1 MISFDERG
9 GGDSVNLNPIY
20 SSLQMLSM
28 VKLDSSIFNNF
39 TSTFSG
45 GGFDYLVDYSN
56 GKLLN
61 KTYMYNITGTLP
73 SDGIGVE
80 QLRGYDLVM
89 GSVSGLSA
97 GPYTLGGFK
106 RFYSNSFQGTP
117 TMSLFDVSSFANNTF
132 NNGTNFDVNN
142 YTIGRK
148 NIYSNIYHLNMYG
161 RNGYNYSDTYST
173 NKTLNISV
181 GNNSAVSYIGNNFLN
196 LNAVDLTQNTFN
208 FNSQLNI
215 DCYNVYTCSWI
226 NNTSMNL
233 RCRYLGFCTLEDFF
247 GGFNLIARSLV
258 SNTFYTIPRID
269 ISAQYFSKGDFT
281 SIGKL
286 NLDCNQLSKPLMNQV
301 LKGNIN
307 CNTMTGAQI
316 TQCSYMDIQGVEAYD
331 NSLSMCNEK
340 IRLSFG
346 TITNLYIKS
355 VGEITIE
362 CDELRSIRC
371 ENVNKCVVKC
381 KTLRTPYWFF
391 SISTLVL
398 DYDSI
403 SYTYTYATDD
413 RNMRDLST
421 VYMKNYTESNFYWS
435 TPFGSHVDLHIQN
448 KHDIFNGSTYTI
460 SWDRQYVYIGD
471 TPVSLLN
478 IS

>member
-1 MISFDERG
+1 MISFDGGYG
-9 GGDSVNLNPIY
+9 GGDVDLTPIY
-20 SSLQMLSM
+20 NSLAQLSSN
-28 VKLDSSIFNNF
+28 KLDK
-39 TSTFSG
+39 TAYTG
-45 GGFDYLVDYSN
+45 GGFDYLVDYSS
-56 GKLLN
+56 GRLLN

-89 GSVSGLSA
+89 ESVSGLSA

-106 RFYSNSFQGTP
+106 KFCSNSFQGTP
-117 TMSLFDVSSFANNTF
+117 SMSLFDVSSFASNTF

-148 NIYSNIYHLNMYG
+148 NIYSNIYRLNMYG
-161 RNGYNYSDTYST
+161 RNGYNFSDTYST
-173 NKTLNISV
+173 NKTLYISV
-181 GNNSAVSYIGNNFLN
+181 GDNSAVSYVGNFFLN
-196 LNAVDLTQNTFN
+196 LSAVNLTQNTFN
-208 FNSQLNI
+208 YNSQLNI

-233 RCRYLGFCTLEDFF
+233 RCRYMGFCTLEDYF
-247 GGFNLIARSLV
+247 GGFNLMARSLV
-258 SNTFYTIPRID
+258 SNSFYTIPRID
-269 ISAQYFSKGDFT
+269 MSAEYFSGGKFT

-286 NLDCNQLSKPLMNQV
+286 NLDCNQIYKPTLSQV

-316 TQCSYMDIQGVEAYD
+316 TQCSYIDIQGVEAND

-340 IRLSFG
+340 IKLDFG
-346 TITNLYIKS
+346 TITNLYVKS
-355 VGEITIE
+355 LGEITIE
-362 CDELRSIRC
+362 CDELRSVRC
-371 ENVNKCVVKC
+371 ENIGKCVIKC

-398 DYDSI
+398 DFDTV

-413 RNMRDLST
+413 PNMRDLS
-421 VYMKNYTESNFYWS
+421 VVSMRNYSQSNFYWS
-435 TPFGSHVDLHIQN
+435 TPFGSHVDLHVQN
-448 KHDIFNGSTYTI
+448 KYDLFNGSSFSILWNT
-460 SWDRQYVYIGD
+460 QYAYIGD